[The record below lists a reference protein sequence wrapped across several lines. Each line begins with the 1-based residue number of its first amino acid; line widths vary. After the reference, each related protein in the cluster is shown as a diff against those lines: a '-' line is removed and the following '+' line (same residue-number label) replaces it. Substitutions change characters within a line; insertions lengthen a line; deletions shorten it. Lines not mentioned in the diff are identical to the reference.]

1 MKIPLHGLFEQVFG
15 LRDLDLKTPQEIK
28 EYERKLDRLAG
39 KERVRPIDT
48 DTFPLYFE
56 YAGDKFKRIRPD
68 VYVMKYGG
76 TGKEFSV
83 YKKTSDDLMDAL
95 MGGHIITK
103 EEYDAS

>member
-39 KERVRPIDT
+39 KERIRPLDT

-56 YAGDKFKRIRPD
+56 YAGDKFKRIKPNI
-68 VYVMKYGG
+68 YVMKDRGVG
-76 TGKEFSV
+76 EEFSV
-83 YKKTSDDLMDAL
+83 RKETSRDLMDAL
-95 MGGHIITK
+95 MGGDIITK
-103 EEYDAS
+103 EEYDAT